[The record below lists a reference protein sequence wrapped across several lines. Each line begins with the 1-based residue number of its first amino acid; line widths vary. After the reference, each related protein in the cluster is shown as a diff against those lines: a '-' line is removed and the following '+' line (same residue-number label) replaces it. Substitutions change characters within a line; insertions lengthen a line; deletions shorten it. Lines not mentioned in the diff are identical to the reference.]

1 MPRQSGSPTR
11 RRRLGELLR
20 NLREAA
26 DKPVDDVRQR
36 LRCSQSKISRI
47 ETGRVPVNI
56 AELELLLAFYGA
68 SSEDRDRAIA
78 IWEEAMEPTAHL
90 DYLKALPARMR
101 GYSRLE
107 AEASLIQTLQP
118 IVVPGLLQIEDYA
131 VALHLADRR
140 FCPAEIIDSQIA
152 ARMAR
157 QRRLTER
164 PLNLHAVIGEAVIR
178 TAVGGPVVQRSQLR
192 HLLDMAKRPNITIQ
206 VVPFSAGAYGTM
218 SGAFTILNFAD
229 QEDPPSVYLE
239 YAGGG
244 AWAETPAA
252 VERFGGTFADAAGV
266 ALSARETIRFV
277 QRVLEE
283 SNGRPTVAQEQL
295 QRIDE

>member
-26 DKPVDDVRQR
+26 GTPVDDVRKR

-68 SSEDRDRAIA
+68 SEPDRDRAIA
-78 IWEEAMEPTAHL
+78 MWEESMEPTAHL

-118 IVVPGLLQIEDYA
+118 IVMPGLLQIEDYA
-131 VALHLADRR
+131 RALHLADRR

-157 QRRLTER
+157 QRRLTE
-164 PLNLHAVIGEAVIR
+164 PFELHAVIGESVIR
-178 TAVGGPVVQRSQLR
+178 TPIGGPVVQRSQLR
-192 HLLDMAKRPNITIQ
+192 HLLDMAQRPNITIQ
-206 VVPFSAGAYGTM
+206 VVPFNAGAYGSM
-218 SGAFTILNFAD
+218 SGAFTILNFSD
-229 QEDPPSVYLE
+229 QEDLPSVYLE
-239 YAGGG
+239 YTGGG

-252 VERFGGTFADAAGV
+252 VERFGEAFADAAEA
-266 ALSARETIRFV
+266 ALSTQETIRFLH
-277 QRVLEE
+277 RVLRGEQW
-283 SNGRPTVAQEQL
+283 PTSAGI
-295 QRIDE
+295 RAATADR